1 MKNKCLKIAMT
12 EENLRMGY
20 YHRNME
26 VVSCVAYAMDNNS
39 KKYRLTT
46 IKYKISTGFPPNIA
60 CDIM

>member
-39 KKYRLTT
+39 N
-46 IKYKISTGFPPNIA
+46 KYKR
-60 CDIM
+60 C